1 LGVFGTCLDHEHP
14 ANRLWPNGYSTE
26 NPGKMPTS
34 KREAL
39 TEARCRQ
46 LWAWPGGEAYTL
58 ADTKM
63 PGLLL
68 RKGKRRTAWHF
79 YHDRSLH
86 GQRIVTSKV
95 LGSMPNMTLADARR
109 AAKKQIGRIAADRPE
124 PGKRSAVKFSDALD
138 EYMIHLRD
146 RAARAGKEASWA
158 KRVDGLA
165 KLYLRPKWG
174 KWSLATMSDNPAAV
188 RDWHADLAAR
198 APVSANHAARVVRAV
213 YRHAARLNW
222 SLPPGLPTSAVRF
235 AKEVPR
241 QAGLPFDQWPAWGRA
256 WTKIGSPTRRAFALL
271 GLLTGCRPGELC
283 RLKWADVKPG
293 SRSITIRAGKAG
305 LDVVLPMS
313 AAIAR
318 ALKLARGASDRNGYV
333 FPARAGGHLAQ
344 FAGDGLPAHGHAL
357 RHCYRDAALAA
368 GVDEFVVRLL
378 MGHSLRGISQE
389 YVTRAVIS
397 SGPSLRAAQRAIS
410 KRIVTLLG

>member
-1 LGVFGTCLDHEHP
+1 
-14 ANRLWPNGYSTE
+14 
-26 NPGKMPTS
+26 MPTI

-39 TEARCRQ
+39 TEARCRHV
-46 LWAWPGGEAYTL
+46 WAWPGGEAYTL

-68 RKGKRRTAWHF
+68 RKGKKRTAWHF

-213 YRHAARLNW
+213 YRHAARLNR

-241 QAGLPFDQWPAWGRA
+241 QAGLPFDQWPKWGIAWA
-256 WTKIGSPTRRAFALL
+256 KIKSPTRQAFHLL
-271 GLLTGCRPGELC
+271 QLLVGGRPGEIC
-283 RLKWADVKPG
+283 RLKWADVNCR
-293 SRSITIRAGKAG
+293 SRSITIRAAKAG
-305 LDVVLPMS
+305 HDVIIPMS

-318 ALKLARGASDRNGYV
+318 ALKLARDASDGKSEWV
-333 FPARAGGHLAQ
+333 FPARAGGHLVQ
-344 FAGDGLPAHGHAL
+344 FNEPELPTHGHAL

-368 GVDEFVVRLL
+368 GVDEFSVRLL

-389 YVTRAVIS
+389 YVTRAVVS
-397 SGPSLRAAQRAIS
+397 SGPSLRSAQRVIS
-410 KRIVTLLG
+410 KRIVTLLGQA

>member
-1 LGVFGTCLDHEHP
+1 
-14 ANRLWPNGYSTE
+14 
-26 NPGKMPTS
+26 MPTI

-79 YHDRSLH
+79 YNDRSLH

-124 PGKRSAVKFSDALD
+124 PGKRSAVKFGDALD

-213 YRHAARLNW
+213 YRHAARLNR

-241 QAGLPFDQWPAWGRA
+241 QAGMPFETWPKWGIAWA
-256 WTKIGSPTRRAFALL
+256 KIGSPTRRAFAML
-271 GLLTGCRPGELC
+271 GLLTGMRPGELS
-283 RLKWADVKPG
+283 RLRWADVNCR
-293 SRSITIRAGKAG
+293 SRSITIRAAKAG
-305 LDVVLPMS
+305 HDVVIPMS

-318 ALKLARGASDRNGYV
+318 ALKLARDAPLKSDFV
-333 FPARAGGHLAQ
+333 FPARANGHLTQ

-357 RHCYRDAALAA
+357 RHCYRDAALLA
-368 GVDEFVVRLL
+368 GVDEFVTRML

-389 YVTRAVIS
+389 YVTKAIIS

-410 KRIVTLLG
+410 RRIVTLLGRKL

>member
-1 LGVFGTCLDHEHP
+1 
-14 ANRLWPNGYSTE
+14 
-26 NPGKMPTS
+26 MPTI

-39 TEARCRQ
+39 TEARCRHV
-46 LWAWPGGEAYTL
+46 WAWPGGEAYTL

-68 RKGKRRTAWHF
+68 RKGKKRTAWHF

-174 KWSLATMSDNPAAV
+174 KWSLATMSDNNPS
-188 RDWHADLAAR
+188 
-198 APVSANHAARVVRAV
+198 P
-213 YRHAARLNW
+213 
-222 SLPPGLPTSAVRF
+222 LPIS
-235 AKEVPR
+235 
-241 QAGLPFDQWPAWGRA
+241 
-256 WTKIGSPTRRAFALL
+256 
-271 GLLTGCRPGELC
+271 LLTG
-283 RLKWADVKPG
+283 
-293 SRSITIRAGKAG
+293 
-305 LDVVLPMS
+305 
-313 AAIAR
+313 
-318 ALKLARGASDRNGYV
+318 KLTGN
-333 FPARAGGHLAQ
+333 
-344 FAGDGLPAHGHAL
+344 
-357 RHCYRDAALAA
+357 
-368 GVDEFVVRLL
+368 FVESVRFV
-378 MGHSLRGISQE
+378 RF
-389 YVTRAVIS
+389 
-397 SGPSLRAAQRAIS
+397 
-410 KRIVTLLG
+410 

>member
-1 LGVFGTCLDHEHP
+1 
-14 ANRLWPNGYSTE
+14 
-26 NPGKMPTS
+26 MPTI
-34 KREAL
+34 KREPL
-39 TEARCRQ
+39 TEARARA
-46 LWAWPGGEAYTL
+46 LWAWPTNEAYTI

-68 RKGKRRTAWHF
+68 RKGKKRTAWHF

-146 RAARAGKEASWA
+146 RAAKAGKEASWA

-174 KWSLATMSDNPAAV
+174 KWALATMSDNPAAV
-188 RDWHADLAAR
+188 RDWHRDLAAR

-213 YRHAARLNW
+213 YRHAGRLNR

-241 QAGLPFDQWPAWGRA
+241 QAGLPFDQWPKWGIAWA
-256 WTKIGSPTRRAFALL
+256 KIGSSTRRAFAML
-271 GLLTGCRPGELC
+271 GILTGMRPGELS
-283 RLKWADVKPG
+283 RLRWQDVKPR
-293 SRSITIRAGKAG
+293 SRSITIRAAKAG
-305 LDVVLPMS
+305 HDVVIPMS

-318 ALKLARGASDRNGYV
+318 ALRTARDAPGDRNGYV

-368 GVDEFVVRLL
+368 GVDEFVTRML

-389 YVTRAVIS
+389 YVTKAVIS
-397 SGPSLRAAQRAIS
+397 SGPSLRAAQRTIS
-410 KRIVTLLG
+410 AKIMGLLNMKEPGKWPRLR

>member
-1 LGVFGTCLDHEHP
+1 
-14 ANRLWPNGYSTE
+14 
-26 NPGKMPTS
+26 MPTI

-39 TEARCRQ
+39 TEARCRY
-46 LWAWPGGEAYTL
+46 LWAWPGGKAYTL

-95 LGSMPNMTLADARR
+95 LGSMPSMTLADARR
-109 AAKKQIGRIAADRPE
+109 AAKKWIGRIAADRPE
-124 PGKRSAVKFSDALD
+124 PGKRSAVKFGDTLD

-213 YRHAARLNW
+213 YRHAARLNR

-241 QAGLPFDQWPAWGRA
+241 QAGLPFDQWPKWGRA
-256 WTKIGSPTRRAFALL
+256 WVKISSPTRRAFAML
-271 GLLTGCRPGELC
+271 GLLTGCRPGELS
-283 RLKWADVKPG
+283 RLRWQDVKPRT
-293 SRSITIRAGKAG
+293 RSITIRAGKAG
-305 LDVVLPMS
+305 ADVIIPMS
-313 AAIAR
+313 AAIAG
-318 ALKLARGASDRNGYV
+318 ALKLAKSGMKDMNEWV
-333 FPARAGGHLAQ
+333 FPARGPRGHIVQ
-344 FAGDGLPAHGHAL
+344 FAGDGLPVHGHAL
-357 RHCYRDAALAA
+357 RHCYRDAAVAA
-368 GVDEFVVRLL
+368 GVDEFSTRLL

-389 YVTRAVIS
+389 YVTRAVVS

-410 KRIVTLLG
+410 RHIVTLLGS